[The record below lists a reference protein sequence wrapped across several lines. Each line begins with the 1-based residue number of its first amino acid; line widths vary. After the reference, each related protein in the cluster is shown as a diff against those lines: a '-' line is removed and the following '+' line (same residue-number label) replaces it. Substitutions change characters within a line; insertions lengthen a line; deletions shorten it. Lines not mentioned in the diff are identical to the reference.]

1 MSVNLGSTFKQ
12 LIDEIN
18 SKSDGNI
25 DLSGKTNTSV
35 LPNDSGDIKTKFRI
49 AQKGYTDT
57 STWYYPI
64 FKFPANNNGNYASA
78 IVTGRIGGWES
89 DNMSYIN
96 ALLWNRGTPAI
107 SLIDIAGTASNMNSI
122 WNIADLVLYVDTD
135 ATATIYIKC
144 NGYFTFDIDLELFQS
159 TASIVYDGSHLTTTP
174 SGTLTAQASTSTK
187 RLELVNGKLLA
198 NGQEL
203 QVKLT
208 AGNNITISG
217 TTISATQP
225 TVDSTLSDSSTNAV
239 QNKVVKEALDGKQA
253 SGNYVKYTA
262 HSNVTAGKK
271 TNVTTYTYEQSP
283 MVVSSGMIIGGTAQD
298 AGLVTRGISGAST
311 PDTSTGACSTDHLYV
326 NFDGD
331 RKYSRYMILGAGE
344 TGDDITTNST
354 KTSYAAKQ
362 YGTLMS
368 AVRGDQMVNYVSD
381 KLANVPTADDL
392 SEIKAAVAGKAQS
405 YILSL
410 NDKFS
415 TGSTGAKWYDKDGND
430 ITSSIKT
437 GNYVDANCKN
447 SSFNNSTNPV
457 VISPS
462 DTAYFIFRLS
472 NSNTASLGSY
482 DYLVCSTKQVNTTF
496 NVGDNF
502 YIIET
507 GVPDRWFGGN
517 SNYYPLEGKPLSDYV
532 VKTGNNTLSGNNIY
546 TGTNQHKGTEYF
558 YKGVIASNDSNLS
571 DIATY
576 KYNGITAGEYN
587 LTFPSKSG
595 TLAVTSDIDIKA
607 ANDNVF
613 TGTQNTFKRV
623 ITASGTEITYK
634 VVVDPMQG
642 IYTYPANSNIYTAYT
657 NSGIVVKNATGAITY
672 QLPSG
677 SGTDYKTIATTSHL
691 NNYVNL
697 TGKQTISGAKTF
709 TGDVTVDGGTF
720 KVSKT
725 DSSSKTMSAV
735 YGPNAITYTPYGSTS
750 QKLISLPSSDGTI
763 ALTSDI
769 PSTTNLVTTNT
780 DQTIT
785 AVKTFNAPAN
795 ISGTQQ
801 VTTKFMTSNGGSIS
815 IGKEGP
821 NSGTMLAF
829 KQDDSKDANRL
840 LFRASATA
848 GAMVWEQ
855 PEAGATLYFDLGNAT
870 GSGKNRITLRSKAGN
885 IALTNE
891 LPAAVLA
898 NPTLAGTESE
908 LTSIK
913 IGSTSYKLPSGGEV
927 SQPDYNQNDES
938 ASDYIKNRPFYKEGS
953 EETTTYFDKT
963 IDLAVLD
970 EDDPNIFI
978 YSESTPISLTAGDE
992 VSVLFDGN
1000 TYSQTVLAYAGQA
1013 LYIGNLAILESSLT
1027 NTGEPFLIVGN
1038 LNAATSGEGSSIIAT
1053 EQKTNCHVKIY
1064 KTVYTGTIHYMDSTY
1079 IKDMYYE
1086 EDGKIHK
1093 VDNKYLDIVDSSD
1106 VKTILS
1112 KTTITLSTEDGKS
1125 AGTYSEN
1132 IFLDKA
1138 DEFLGKYFIVIID
1151 NKEYKSEC
1159 REVSETPYFG
1169 NLALLNDE
1177 LASYNTGED
1186 FLVLPGGDTTN
1197 IVVSYVASSLTLEIK
1212 EFEHISYKYLKDA
1225 YYTKHIHR
1233 TDLSLS
1239 FSTSVDDSNRNTYS
1253 RTDYDND
1260 YGISSDKK
1268 YVVVYN
1274 GTEYAQ
1280 EVKTGN
1286 VTYNDVQTSIR
1297 YLGNLSLYDSTKT
1310 NTDEPFFVT
1319 INSNIVPE
1327 WFGVLVVTSEAQT
1340 NATLDIIEDYDIIY
1354 YLDDKY
1360 INAANRLKT
1369 WIKDAQ
1375 ETSSFSI
1382 PTPSKNTDL
1391 VDKQYVDGLKVT
1403 SIDGLAGGILTS
1415 PLTIDSTV
1423 GLNCK
1428 FGTDSSTS
1436 FPLIQYDG
1444 QEITIGTVASQPLK
1458 IIGATGSTIGG
1469 IEFTDLA
1476 RISGDNKFTGSN
1488 TFSGKTLFTSVTE
1501 VTSQALHA
1509 IKGVYGSEYNLDSN
1523 GLKVGLGSTTDPATY
1538 YKVGKIT
1545 NMDVDL
1551 TLPTTAGTLAT
1562 QEYVA
1567 TLIGN
1572 IDTLLTALN
1581 SGTGV

>member
-35 LPNDSGDIKTKFRI
+35 LPNDGGEIKTKFRM
-49 AQKGYTDT
+49 AQKGHTDT
-57 STWYYPI
+57 NTWYYPI
-64 FKFPANNNGNYASA
+64 FKFPANNTANYASA
-78 IVTGRIGGWES
+78 ILSGRIGGWES
-89 DNMSYIN
+89 NNMSYIN

-122 WNIADLVLYVDTD
+122 WNIADVVLYVATD
-135 ATATIYIKC
+135 ATATVYIKC

-159 TASIVYDGSHLTTTP
+159 TASIVYDGSHLTATP

-262 HSNVTAGKK
+262 HSNVNAGKK
-271 TNVTTYTYEQSP
+271 TNVTTYNYEQSP

-311 PDTSTGACSTDHLYV
+311 PNTSTGACTTDHLYV

-331 RKYSRYMILGAGE
+331 RKYSRYMILGAGD
-344 TGDDITTNST
+344 TGADITTGT
-354 KTSYAAKQ
+354 EKTTYAAKQ
-362 YGTLMS
+362 YGTLLS

-457 VISPS
+457 VIPPS
-462 DTAYFIFRLS
+462 TTSYIIFRLS
-472 NSNTASLGSY
+472 NSNTAGLGSY
-482 DYLVCSTKQVNTTF
+482 DYLVCSTTEINTTF
-496 NVGDNF
+496 TTGDNF

-532 VKTGNNTLSGNNIY
+532 VKTGNNTLSGNNTY

-571 DIATY
+571 DNATY

-595 TLAVTSDIDIKA
+595 TLAVTDDIDIKA

-623 ITASGTEITYK
+623 ISSGNTDTTCKIEVNPVK
-634 VVVDPMQG
+634 G
-642 IYTYPANSNIYTAYT
+642 IYTYPANSDNFVAYTA
-657 NSGIVVKNATGAITY
+657 SGVKVKNATGTITY
-672 QLPSG
+672 EFPRGSG
-677 SGTDYKTIATTSHL
+677 SDYKYIATTKDL

-697 TGKQTISGAKTF
+697 AGKQTISGAKTF
-709 TGDVTVDGGTF
+709 TGDTTVHGGTF

-725 DSSSKTMSAV
+725 DSANKTVSAV

-763 ALTSDI
+763 ALTRDI
-769 PSTTNLVTTNT
+769 PSISNLVTTNT

-795 ISGTQQ
+795 ISGTEQ

-821 NSGTMLAF
+821 NSGTMLRF
-829 KQDDSKDANRL
+829 KQNDSGADRL
-840 LFRASATA
+840 LFRASSTA

-855 PEAGATLYFDLGNAT
+855 PEANAVLFFDLGNAT
-870 GSGKNRITLRSKAGN
+870 GSGKNRIRLRSKAGDL
-885 IALTNE
+885 AFTSE
-891 LPAAVLA
+891 LPAAVSA

-913 IGSTSYKLPSGGEV
+913 IGSTSYKV
-927 SQPDYNQNDES
+927 ADVT
-938 ASDYIKNRPFYKEGS
+938 A
-953 EETTTYFDKT
+953 
-963 IDLAVLD
+963 
-970 EDDPNIFI
+970 
-978 YSESTPISLTAGDE
+978 AGDNSFTGTNNFSGD
-992 VSVLFDGN
+992 VS
-1000 TYSQTVLAYAGQA
+1000 
-1013 LYIGNLAILESSLT
+1013 
-1027 NTGEPFLIVGN
+1027 FLST
-1038 LNAATSGEGSSIIAT
+1038 TSVYFSSII
-1053 EQKTNCHVKIY
+1053 NS
-1064 KTVYTGTIHYMDSTY
+1064 G
-1079 IKDMYYE
+1079 
-1086 EDGKIHK
+1086 
-1093 VDNKYLDIVDSSD
+1093 
-1106 VKTILS
+1106 
-1112 KTTITLSTEDGKS
+1112 
-1125 AGTYSEN
+1125 
-1132 IFLDKA
+1132 
-1138 DEFLGKYFIVIID
+1138 
-1151 NKEYKSEC
+1151 
-1159 REVSETPYFG
+1159 
-1169 NLALLNDE
+1169 
-1177 LASYNTGED
+1177 
-1186 FLVLPGGDTTN
+1186 
-1197 IVVSYVASSLTLEIK
+1197 
-1212 EFEHISYKYLKDA
+1212 
-1225 YYTKHIHR
+1225 
-1233 TDLSLS
+1233 
-1239 FSTSVDDSNRNTYS
+1239 
-1253 RTDYDND
+1253 
-1260 YGISSDKK
+1260 YGI
-1268 YVVVYN
+1268 Y
-1274 GTEYAQ
+1274 GTNYSLKAESLISP
-1280 EVKTGN
+1280 ETCRLLVGG
-1286 VTYNDVQTSIR
+1286 QTA
-1297 YLGNLSLYDSTKT
+1297 GA
-1310 NTDEPFFVT
+1310 NT
-1319 INSNIVPE
+1319 
-1327 WFGVLVVTSEAQT
+1327 TS
-1340 NATLDIIEDYDIIY
+1340 
-1354 YLDDKY
+1354 
-1360 INAANRLKT
+1360 
-1369 WIKDAQ
+1369 
-1375 ETSSFSI
+1375 
-1382 PTPSKNTDL
+1382 
-1391 VDKQYVDGLKVT
+1391 
-1403 SIDGLAGGILTS
+1403 
-1415 PLTIDSTV
+1415 
-1423 GLNCK
+1423 
-1428 FGTDSSTS
+1428 
-1436 FPLIQYDG
+1436 
-1444 QEITIGTVASQPLK
+1444 
-1458 IIGATGSTIGG
+1458 
-1469 IEFTDLA
+1469 
-1476 RISGDNKFTGSN
+1476 
-1488 TFSGKTLFTSVTE
+1488 
-1501 VTSQALHA
+1501 
-1509 IKGVYGSEYNLDSN
+1509 YG
-1523 GLKVGLGSTTDPATY
+1523 
-1538 YKVGKIT
+1538 VGKIVNKQAT
-1545 NMDVDL
+1545 L

-1562 QEYVA
+1562 EEYVS
-1567 TLIGN
+1567 TLVGN